1 MQPDPMH
8 GRGAP
13 LPSVKRRLARDDE
26 AYRQLF
32 ESQNKAVLLLGHDL
46 SVEDCNAQALALF
59 RCSRAVLIGKPA
71 VELVPLRQPD
81 GMESAQGLQQAVA
94 AALQGLPQSLLGYL
108 QTVDGLSFE
117 ALVQLQ
123 AIDLDG
129 RPQVVAHVRDLTRLR
144 EAEKQL
150 EASELRLRQV
160 LDHTPT
166 PIFIR
171 DLEGRFLFVNQ
182 RFCAVHGKSADQLI
196 GTLDAQLLPP
206 DVLLQVR
213 ANTQQVLE
221 RRTSA
226 EFEETIVLDGEPTT
240 FLSSKFPLLDP
251 LGQPYAVCGVAT
263 DITARKRAE
272 EALRASELQYRSIFN
287 ASVDG
292 MVVLDEQGGIADAN
306 PAFLTLLGYRREEV
320 LGRQPD
326 EVLGTG
332 GANMCRELTT
342 GLAQGHMF
350 QRECTALTR
359 ESRPVEIEVRG
370 ASMHYQGR
378 PHVLVIVR
386 DLTRR
391 RQAEAERARLETQLR
406 QAQKM
411 EAIGHLTGGIAHD
424 FNNILTSIMGYL
436 ALAGERR
443 TTHRDARLSKYLE
456 LAQLASTRARDLI
469 QQMLTFSRGRRG
481 EARPLR
487 LAPLVKESIKL
498 LRSTLPATIGLETD
512 FVPDLP
518 AVRLDPVQMGQ
529 VLLNLCINA
538 RDAMPAGGTIRVGL
552 RMIERGEEICTSC
565 RDWVRGQDFVE
576 LSVGDTGAGIAPD
589 VLDRM
594 FEPFFSTKEVGKGSG
609 MGLATVHGI
618 VHEHGGHVVVDTAPG
633 EGARFRVLLPA
644 LAGKAA
650 TVEQEAPARVA
661 LNRARPRLNGRVLV
675 VEDEEMVGEFM
686 ADLLDSWGL
695 SVIVKS
701 NPEEARELL
710 ASDPAGF
717 DLVVTDYTMPRG
729 TGLDLARHL
738 ELMRP
743 DLPIVLYT
751 GYSEAVD
758 EQDARR
764 CGVRALVKKPLE
776 PAAFL
781 SVLRAYLPAAQGA
794 AQAREAVKERGLGA

>member
-1 MQPDPMH
+1 MQSSAIYD
-8 GRGAP
+8 GRAP
-13 LPSVKRRLARDDE
+13 ASTPKRQLARDDD
-26 AYRQLF
+26 AYRQLLAA
-32 ESQNKAVLLLGHDL
+32 QNKAVLVLSEGL
-46 SVEDCNAQALALF
+46 SVEDCNAQAVALF
-59 RCSRAVLIGKPA
+59 RCSRVALIGKPA
-71 VELVPLRQPD
+71 AELLPARQPD
-81 GMESAQGLQQAVA
+81 GLDSGQGLQQAIA
-94 AALQGLPQSLLGYL
+94 AALEGLPQSLLGYL
-108 QTVDGLSFE
+108 QAVDGLNFE

-123 AIDLDG
+123 AIELDG
-129 RPQVVAHVRDLTRLR
+129 RPRVVAHVRDLTRLR

-171 DLEGRFLFVNQ
+171 DLEGRFLFVNR
-182 RFCAVHGKSADQLI
+182 RFCVVHGKSAEQLI

-206 DVLLQVR
+206 DVLVQVR

-221 RRTSA
+221 RRASA

-292 MVVLDEQGGIADAN
+292 MLVLDEQGGIADAN

-332 GANMCRELTT
+332 GANMCRELTM
-342 GLAQGHMF
+342 GVADGHMF

-391 RQAEAERARLETQLR
+391 RQAEAERERLETQLR

-443 TTHRDARLSKYLE
+443 ASHRDARLGKYLE
-456 LAQLASTRARDLI
+456 QAHLASTRARDLI

-481 EARPLR
+481 EPRPLH

-498 LRSTLPATIGLETD
+498 LRSTLPTTIDLGTD
-512 FVPDLP
+512 FAPDLP

-538 RDAMPAGGTIRVGL
+538 RDAMPAGGTIDVGL
-552 RMIERGEEICTSC
+552 RLIEQPEEICTSC
-565 RDWVRGQDFVE
+565 RSRVHGERLVELWVR
-576 LSVGDTGAGIAPD
+576 DTGVGIAAD
-589 VLDRM
+589 VLDRI

-618 VHEHGGHVVVDTAPG
+618 VHEHGGHIVVDTAPG
-633 EGARFRVLLPA
+633 KGASFRVLLPS
-644 LAGKAA
+644 LAGKTAS
-650 TVEQEAPARVA
+650 VEQQSPAREDA
-661 LNRARPRLNGRVLV
+661 SRLQTRLAGRVLV

-686 ADLLDSWGL
+686 ADLLESWGL
-695 SVIVKS
+695 TVVVKS

-738 ELMRP
+738 KLMRP

-751 GYSEAVD
+751 GYSEALN
-758 EQDARR
+758 EQDAKR

-781 SVLRAYLPAAQGA
+781 SVIGAHLPTIPRTA
-794 AQAREAVKERGLGA
+794 EA

>member
-1 MQPDPMH
+1 MQAGTIYD
-8 GRGAP
+8 GAGP
-13 LPSVKRRLARDDE
+13 GPTPKRQLARDDD

-32 ESQNKAVLLLGHDL
+32 ASQNKAVLLLGQDL
-46 SVEDCNAQALALF
+46 SVEDCNAQAVALF
-59 RCSRAVLIGKPA
+59 RCSRVALIGKPA
-71 VELVPLRQPD
+71 VELVPALQPD
-81 GMESAQGLQQAVA
+81 GLESAQGLRQAVA
-94 AALQGLPQSLLGYL
+94 AALEGLPQSLLGYL
-108 QTVDGLSFE
+108 QAIDGLGFE

-123 AIDLDG
+123 AIELDG
-129 RPQVVAHVRDLTRLR
+129 RPRVVAHVRDLTRLR

-166 PIFIR
+166 AIFIR
-171 DLEGRFLFVNQ
+171 DLEGRFLFVNR
-182 RFCAVHGKSADQLI
+182 RFCAVHGKSADELI

-206 DVLLQVR
+206 DVLVQVR
-213 ANTQQVLE
+213 ANTQQVID

-251 LGQPYAVCGVAT
+251 HGEPYAVCGVAT

-287 ASVDG
+287 TSVDG
-292 MVVLDEQGGIADAN
+292 LVVLDEQGGIADAN
-306 PAFLTLLGYRREEV
+306 PAFLTLLGYRREEI
-320 LGRQPD
+320 LGRKPD
-326 EVLGTG
+326 ALLGIG
-332 GANMCRELTT
+332 GAEMCPELTA
-342 GLAQGHMF
+342 GVADGRMF

-359 ESRPVEIEVRG
+359 EGAPMEIEVRG

-443 TTHRDARLSKYLE
+443 ASQRDARLGKYLE
-456 LAQLASTRARDLI
+456 QAHLASTRARDLI

-481 EARPLR
+481 EPRPLH

-498 LRSTLPATIGLETD
+498 LRSTLPTTIELETA
-512 FVPDLP
+512 FAPDLP

-538 RDAMPAGGTIRVGL
+538 RDAMPAGGTISVGL
-552 RMIERGEEICTSC
+552 RMIEESEEICTSC
-565 RDWVRGQDFVE
+565 RNQTRGTRFVE
-576 LSVGDTGAGIAPD
+576 LSVRDTGVGITAD

-618 VHEHGGHVVVDTAPG
+618 VHDHGGHIVVDTAPG
-633 EGARFRVLLPA
+633 KGSAFRVLLPTP
-644 LAGKAA
+644 AGKAA
-650 TVEQEAPARVA
+650 AVEQEPPALVGMS
-661 LNRARPRLNGRVLV
+661 RPQIRLNGRVLV

-686 ADLLDSWGL
+686 ADLLESWGL

-701 NPEEARELL
+701 NPEEAREVL
-710 ASDPAGF
+710 AADPGGF
-717 DLVVTDYTMPRG
+717 DLVVTDYTMPKG
-729 TGLDLARHL
+729 TGLDLAHHL
-738 ELMRP
+738 MLMRP
-743 DLPIVLYT
+743 ELPIVLYT
-751 GYSEAVD
+751 GYSEAVN
-758 EQDARR
+758 EQDAKR

-776 PAAFL
+776 PATFL
-781 SVLRAYLPAAQGA
+781 SVIRTHLPAV
-794 AQAREAVKERGLGA
+794 ARTAEA